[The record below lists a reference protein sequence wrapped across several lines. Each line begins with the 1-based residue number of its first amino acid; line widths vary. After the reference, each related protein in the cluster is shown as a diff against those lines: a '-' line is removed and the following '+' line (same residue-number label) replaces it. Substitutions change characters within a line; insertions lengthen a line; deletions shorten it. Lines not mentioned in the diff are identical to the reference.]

1 MVVIRESSITTRD
14 KILKSAIEIFLEVG
28 YQEASM
34 RKIAARA
41 GITAGAIYKH
51 FSGKEEMFGEI
62 FEAYGRKLIGITESM
77 MGVDF
82 SAMTDEE
89 LRKLLYKGASEQTFN
104 MLEDDMRLFHMLLK
118 NDSGKYMDRFCD
130 IYIERCAGFAANYYE
145 ELYRRKIAGR
155 RFSKQTYH
163 MLAVSEFSMV
173 CEIIADDSCKDGIT
187 PEMRMAFM
195 EVINVLRCGICAEL
209 DIDLYIGEDK

>member
-1 MVVIRESSITTRD
+1 VVVIRESSITTRD

-62 FEAYGRKLIGITESM
+62 FEAYGRKLIDITESM

-104 MLEDDMRLFHMLLK
+104 MLEDDMKLFHMLLK
-118 NDSGKYMDRFCD
+118 NDSGKYMERFCD

-163 MLAVSEFSMV
+163 MLAVSEFSVV

-195 EVINVLRCGICAEL
+195 EVINVLRYGICAEL
-209 DIDLYIGEDK
+209 DIDLYTGGDK

>member
-1 MVVIRESSITTRD
+1 MVVIRESSISTRD

-77 MGVDF
+77 MGIDF

-155 RFSKQTYH
+155 KFSKQTYH

-195 EVINVLRCGICAEL
+195 EVINVLRYGICAEL
-209 DIDLYIGEDK
+209 DIDLYIGGDK

>member
-1 MVVIRESSITTRD
+1 MVVIRESSISTRD

-155 RFSKQTYH
+155 KFSKQTYH

-195 EVINVLRCGICAEL
+195 EVINVLRYGICAEL
-209 DIDLYIGEDK
+209 DIDLYIGGDK

>member
-62 FEAYGRKLIGITESM
+62 FEAYGRKLIDITESM

-104 MLEDDMRLFHMLLK
+104 MLEDDMKLFHMLLK
-118 NDSGKYMDRFCD
+118 NDSGKYMERFCD

-163 MLAVSEFSMV
+163 MLAVSEFSVV

-195 EVINVLRCGICAEL
+195 EVINVLRYGICAEL
-209 DIDLYIGEDK
+209 DIDLYTGGDR

>member
-62 FEAYGRKLIGITESM
+62 FEAYGRKLIDITESM

-104 MLEDDMRLFHMLLK
+104 MLEDDMKLFHMLLK
-118 NDSGKYMDRFCD
+118 NDSGKYMERFCD

-163 MLAVSEFSMV
+163 MLAVSEFSVV

-195 EVINVLRCGICAEL
+195 EVINVLRYGICAEL
-209 DIDLYIGEDK
+209 DIDLYTGGDK

>member
-1 MVVIRESSITTRD
+1 MTRD

-104 MLEDDMRLFHMLLK
+104 MLEDDMKLFHMLLK
-118 NDSGKYMDRFCD
+118 NDSGKYMERFCD
-130 IYIERCAGFAANYYE
+130 IYIERSAGFAANYYE

-195 EVINVLRCGICAEL
+195 EVINVLRYGICAEL
-209 DIDLYIGEDK
+209 DIDLYIGGDK

>member
-1 MVVIRESSITTRD
+1 MISESSISTRG

-195 EVINVLRCGICAEL
+195 EVINVLRYGICAEL
-209 DIDLYIGEDK
+209 DIDLYIGGDK

>member
-62 FEAYGRKLIGITESM
+62 FEAYGRKLIDITESM

-104 MLEDDMRLFHMLLK
+104 MLEDDMKLFHMLLK
-118 NDSGKYMDRFCD
+118 NDSGKYMERFCD

-155 RFSKQTYH
+155 RFSKQTFY
-163 MLAVSEFSMV
+163 MLAVSEFSVV

-195 EVINVLRCGICAEL
+195 EVINVLRYGICAEL
-209 DIDLYIGEDK
+209 DIDLYTGGDR

>member
-1 MVVIRESSITTRD
+1 
-14 KILKSAIEIFLEVG
+14 
-28 YQEASM
+28 
-34 RKIAARA
+34 
-41 GITAGAIYKH
+41 
-51 FSGKEEMFGEI
+51 MFGEI

-104 MLEDDMRLFHMLLK
+104 MLEDDMKLFHMLLK
-118 NDSGKYMDRFCD
+118 NDSGKYMERFCD
-130 IYIERCAGFAANYYE
+130 IYIKRCAGFAANYYE

-155 RFSKQTYH
+155 RLSKQTFY
-163 MLAVSEFSMV
+163 MLALSEFSMV
-173 CEIIADDSCKDGIT
+173 CEMIADDSCKDGIT

-195 EVINVLRCGICAEL
+195 EVINVLRYGICAEL
-209 DIDLYIGEDK
+209 DIDL

>member
-1 MVVIRESSITTRD
+1 MTRD

-62 FEAYGRKLIGITESM
+62 FEAYGRKLIDITESM
-77 MGVDF
+77 MDVDF

-104 MLEDDMRLFHMLLK
+104 MLEDDMKLFHMLLK
-118 NDSGKYMDRFCD
+118 NDSGKYMERFCD

-163 MLAVSEFSMV
+163 MLAVSEFSVV

-195 EVINVLRCGICAEL
+195 EVINVLRYGICAEL
-209 DIDLYIGEDK
+209 DIDLYTGGDK

>member
-1 MVVIRESSITTRD
+1 MVVIRESSISTRD

-104 MLEDDMRLFHMLLK
+104 LLEDDMRLFHMLLK

-155 RFSKQTYH
+155 KFSKQTYH

-173 CEIIADDSCKDGIT
+173 CEIIADDSCKDGII

-195 EVINVLRCGICAEL
+195 EVINVLRYGICAEL
-209 DIDLYIGEDK
+209 DIDLYIGGDK